1 MKRLPALLPLFL
13 LLLPVAFA
21 QQKPDYP
28 HKGSV
33 THSPGTVSNPD
44 SYTVFTDNGSETC
57 VFYSNSAGC
66 SSDSADDPLDS
77 FDVWV
82 RLEDGRVKRIGSFCG
97 KDAPKGVAPSDFF
110 YRRGIYA
117 FFPYR
122 IEGEKIYVP
131 RSKDWRVA
139 AVGEKA
145 DGETCFEFEKPGG
158 IDDPNAIPVPD
169 LLKVP
174 TQ

>member
-82 RLEDGRVKRIGSFCG
+82 RLEDGRVKR
-97 KDAPKGVAPSDFF
+97 
-110 YRRGIYA
+110 RGIYA